1 MFEFNIDDSLLA
13 KITTSCFTKNLI
25 AASNLNYI
33 KANSD
38 TYYRVKLADA
48 ILHAAVILHLH
59 MPLTIFSTI
68 TKIRNR
74 NRKLVRAK
82 TNISEH
88 FSPVNFP

>member
-48 ILHAAVILHLH
+48 ILHAAIILHLH
-59 MPLTIFSTI
+59 MPLTIFST
-68 TKIRNR
+68 TKIKNR
-74 NRKLVRAK
+74 NRKLVRATTK
-82 TNISEH
+82 ISEH
-88 FSPVNFP
+88 FCPVNFP